1 MYCRNDMLRNF
12 SAGTIGP
19 ILFALRALH
28 AQNMSTDIICRCI
41 YSICIYERVKS
52 LRFYNYA

>member
-1 MYCRNDMLRNF
+1 MLRNF

-41 YSICIYERVKS
+41 YSICIYERV
-52 LRFYNYA
+52 